1 VGTSSRSQDD
11 LAAILE
17 PLGFK
22 ICLYIEE
29 KTTMY
34 NTLNEEVISTTPLS
48 SESILYR
55 RHVPKL
61 SIVVHIYIDKIKS
74 YNIQLIL
81 FNMILV
87 QLRLEISRALV

>member
-1 VGTSSRSQDD
+1 
-11 LAAILE
+11 
-17 PLGFK
+17 
-22 ICLYIEE
+22 
-29 KTTMY
+29 MY
-34 NTLNEEVISTTPLS
+34 NTLNEEFISTTPLS